1 MKKAKKR
8 YGFIIFGLLLLAIPN
23 INIIDFLPDFIAYFT
38 FAAFLSYGVNKVPYF
53 EEARSS
59 FIKLG
64 IINLARIPALLM
76 INFIRMNNQ
85 ADTDIFA
92 MMTLVFGVIETIYL
106 FTAINN
112 LFTALFYLGERTD
125 ADSLIKPIYLF
136 GKIRVE
142 SSTVKQSA
150 YFFVVARAV
159 LALLPEICLMSMTS
173 DGSNLVMHPYQKF
186 YPFALSLC
194 LLLSLII
201 GVVWFSII
209 AKYISKIGN
218 EAKYYSAID
227 SMVTEDRRPEIEKKL
242 KLRRICS
249 ALSTLTIA
257 SIFTLE
263 INFTNF
269 GNVNILPHFIFAF
282 VLILGIYKLVGKTKL
297 TAVLTA
303 LGGAYTVVSLIAH
316 ASLISFLERWSYT
329 EIELIDEAKSAY
341 TPIIILSL
349 IELVIALAI
358 IAVTVIIMREFM
370 LNNTKVRPSDEKYSI
385 PDKDFHR
392 SLFIKSLVYA
402 LSGAVVMLSKFL
414 LVLLNSGANYIY
426 ADSADGGV
434 AAIVTTAIP
443 WFGTFVTILAL
454 IFIGASI
461 YYYGILKDEV
471 TMKYQ

>member
-1 MKKAKKR
+1 M
-8 YGFIIFGLLLLAIPN
+8 
-23 INIIDFLPDFIAYFT
+23 
-38 FAAFLSYGVNKVPYF
+38 
-53 EEARSS
+53 
-59 FIKLG
+59 
-64 IINLARIPALLM
+64 
-76 INFIRMNNQ
+76 
-85 ADTDIFA
+85 
-92 MMTLVFGVIETIYL
+92 
-106 FTAINN
+106 
-112 LFTALFYLGERTD
+112 
-125 ADSLIKPIYLF
+125 
-136 GKIRVE
+136 
-142 SSTVKQSA
+142 
-150 YFFVVARAV
+150 
-159 LALLPEICLMSMTS
+159 
-173 DGSNLVMHPYQKF
+173 
-186 YPFALSLC
+186 
-194 LLLSLII
+194 
-201 GVVWFSII
+201 
-209 AKYISKIGN
+209 
-218 EAKYYSAID
+218 
-227 SMVTEDRRPEIEKKL
+227 
-242 KLRRICS
+242 
-249 ALSTLTIA
+249 
-257 SIFTLE
+257 
-263 INFTNF
+263 
-269 GNVNILPHFIFAF
+269 
-282 VLILGIYKLVGKTKL
+282 
-297 TAVLTA
+297 
-303 LGGAYTVVSLIAH
+303 IAH